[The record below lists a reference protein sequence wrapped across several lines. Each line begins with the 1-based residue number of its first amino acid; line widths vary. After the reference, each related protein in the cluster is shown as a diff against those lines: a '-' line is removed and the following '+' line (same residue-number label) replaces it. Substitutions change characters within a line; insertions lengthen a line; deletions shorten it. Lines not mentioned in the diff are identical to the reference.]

1 MADPYAAIA
10 QTDPF
15 VQQRLADV
23 LELRAADPQQQM
35 MVRAYLSEIKLPKGA
50 RALEIGCGTGA
61 VCRALVELLKIEV
74 LGVDPSPVFI
84 SRARELGHHLD
95 GLTFAED
102 DGRSLDLPDASFDLV
117 LFHTTLSHI
126 PEPELALREAYRV
139 LRPDGWL
146 TVFEGDYTTTS
157 VAISEFDPLQPLVD
171 AMVASFVHDR
181 WLTRRIPKILAAA
194 GFAVQSLRGFGYVQT
209 SDPAYMLT
217 IVDRGADLLVGTGSL
232 TKPSAEA
239 LRSEAR
245 RRVRD
250 GEFFGHMSFVSAF
263 ARKAASRV
271 GG

>member
-35 MVRAYLSEIKLPKGA
+35 MIRAYLSEISLPKGA

-61 VCRALVELLKIEV
+61 VSRAVVELLKIEV
-74 LGVDPSPVFI
+74 LGVDPSPVFVA
-84 SRARELGHHLD
+84 RARELGHHLK

-117 LFHTTLSHI
+117 MFHTALSHI
-126 PEPELALREAYRV
+126 PEPELVLREAYRV
-139 LRPDGWL
+139 LRPEGWL

-171 AMVASFVHDR
+171 AMVASFVQNR
-181 WLTRRIPKILAAA
+181 WLTRRIPRTLAAA
-194 GFAVQSLRGFGYVQT
+194 GFAVQSHRAFGYVQT
-209 SDPAYMLT
+209 AEPAYMLT
-217 IVDRGADLLVGTGSL
+217 IIDRGADLLAATGTL
-232 TKPSAEA
+232 TAQSAEA
-239 LRSEAR
+239 LRMEAR
-245 RRVRD
+245 RRARD
-250 GEFFGHMSFVSAF
+250 GEFFGHMSFVSAI
-263 ARKAASRV
+263 ARKAGIPGV
-271 GG
+271 

>member
-15 VQQRLADV
+15 VQQRLAEV
-23 LELRAADPQQQM
+23 LELRAADPQQRVM
-35 MVRAYLSEIKLPKGA
+35 LREHLSQLKLPADA

-61 VCRALVELLKIEV
+61 VCRAVVELLKISV
-74 LGVDPSPVFI
+74 LGVDPSPVFV
-84 SRARELGHHLD
+84 SKARELGHHME

-102 DGRSLDLPDASFDLV
+102 DGRSLDLPDSSFDLV

-146 TVFEGDYTTTS
+146 TVFEGDYTTAS
-157 VAISEFDPLQPLVD
+157 VAISKYDPLQPLVD
-171 AMVASFVHDR
+171 AMVASFVHNP
-181 WLTRRIPKILAAA
+181 WLTRRIPKTLATA
-194 GFAVQSLRGFGYVQT
+194 GFAVQSLRGFGFVQT

-232 TKPSAEA
+232 TAQSADA
-239 LRSEAR
+239 LRLEAR
-245 RRVRD
+245 RRASD
-250 GEFFGHMSFVSAF
+250 GEFFGYMSFVGAI
-263 ARKAASRV
+263 ARKAGV

>member
-61 VCRALVELLKIEV
+61 VSRAVVELLKIEV
-74 LGVDPSPVFI
+74 LGVDPSPVFVA
-84 SRARELGHHLD
+84 RARELGHHLD

-117 LFHTTLSHI
+117 MFHTALCHI

-146 TVFEGDYTTTS
+146 TVFEADYTTTS

-171 AMVASFVHDR
+171 ADGRILRAKSLADTEDSEDAGRGWFRRAVASRF
-181 WLTRRIPKILAAA
+181 WLPAD
-194 GFAVQSLRGFGYVQT
+194 GS
-209 SDPAYMLT
+209 SPAYMLT
-217 IVDRGADLLVGTGSL
+217 IIDRGADLLVCHGY
-232 TKPSAEA
+232 ADRA
-239 LRSEAR
+239 
-245 RRVRD
+245 
-250 GEFFGHMSFVSAF
+250 
-263 ARKAASRV
+263 V
-271 GG
+271 G